1 MSQSR
6 ASSTSSMAMPMLA
19 LEMIPSPAEL
29 CHLAHCSMSCADM
42 ARRVLLRLYP
52 EVVCGANSE
61 AELPAIYFDAVRA
74 CVSEYYPLVCDE
86 YVWQHEGLLPLREF
100 VLRCRLVREVSPRS
114 PSPEAR
120 ALDLRADARL
130 REFPKLEP
138 RTPVPAL
145 QPEPLQTGARALSA
159 ELPAASSYVSEGL
172 ASRLE
177 RTTPFVPCQL
187 FPLEEAVSATSHALL
202 EGGSQEGFVRACREE
217 EHALR
222 ALADRE
228 RGAKHV
234 RVREPLRVAETTR
247 EPSRTHESAH
257 VACQQ
262 YAAFPRV
269 PRTPGT
275 TDARHVPLVTPVG
288 SASRR
293 ASEHTPL
300 QPTHGTCSGTASA
313 DHRGQL
319 EAVRAREG
327 SSALADAV
335 RLERAE
341 KTSAFRTEGAVR
353 AGTPRLELS
362 KEAVLVSAEE
372 VAGALSRDETMSS
385 RAEEAAATLPFEN
398 TPFFPEEDAG
408 ELSCQDEAAPFRI
421 ESAVSLAEGT
431 FRIEEAFALPREKEG
446 GVSLSDGAALTL
458 GVEAVVPLERRGH
471 NVTLS
476 RLEKVVRERMEH
488 AMVRARPNNVP
499 LANGTSG
506 SFACPD
512 EAPRA
517 NEGAGKRACPEKDA
531 TGDYHYV
538 LESTELRAEDATRS
552 LREPV
557 PREDAARPLG
567 EPVPREDTARP
578 LVEPVPREDIARS
591 LVEPVQHTEG
601 SRQNGQHSPPAAR
614 SVLVPVPV
622 RPAAGAL
629 VPLRRGAPYTPS
641 AFVQV
646 TPAWA
651 GPVTLDIY
659 ECASSVSSPGELA
672 VLLLHK
678 VFQELFDAR
687 QLRRCYSCYGD
698 GRTHCLDP
706 ARLQLI
712 RHCVALCFPSMSDDG
727 EWVRECVSRVNSE
740 LTGEELMD
748 VDSGSA
754 EEDDEETE
762 ETEEESRRVT
772 RACSPR
778 AQSLHACSPRAQ
790 PLRKSVRSTRGLRRS
805 QIRARELAP
814 INFDTLCIPPPDFYV
829 PSCVPLPTRAH
840 LRKMYGASR
849 SIYNFA
855 VRMLVYMFPELFTA
869 ENLHTH
875 FNCYGSM
882 GKRRLDPLRLRL
894 LRHYVQLLH
903 PAARNERV
911 WITKFLAC
919 LDERCRRRC
928 ARTQARTPRAT
939 RSSFAP
945 IRAVSVPTPDFYVPA
960 QYLISA
966 KRVKELARRSSCPG
980 HFAAQLTVM
989 LFPELFSSCTER
1001 QKFSCAGSDEHLRL
1015 DPVRVRL
1022 IRHYV
1027 RAVCLP
1033 GAFERTWEAECV
1045 PSIDARCQQ
1054 PGMRRHEL
1062 LKRSICAEEDED
1074 SSDII
1079 YE

>member
-6 ASSTSSMAMPMLA
+6 ASSTSSRAMPMLA

-29 CHLAHCSMSCADM
+29 CHLAHCSTSCADM

-52 EVVCGANSE
+52 EVVCGADSE

-114 PSPEAR
+114 QSPEAR

-145 QPEPLQTGARALSA
+145 QPEPFAT
-159 ELPAASSYVSEGL
+159 ASHVSEGL

-177 RTTPFVPCQL
+177 GATPFVPCPLFQL
-187 FPLEEAVSATSHALL
+187 EKAVPATS
-202 EGGSQEGFVRACREE
+202 EGSSQEGFVRAHREE

-222 ALADRE
+222 AFADRA
-228 RGAKHV
+228 RTGSKHV
-234 RVREPLRVAETTR
+234 RVREPA
-247 EPSRTHESAH
+247 RTHESAH
-257 VACQQ
+257 APCQQ

-269 PRTPGT
+269 CQESVPRTLVP
-275 TDARHVPLVTPVG
+275 TDARHVPLVPPAR

-293 ASEHTPL
+293 ASEHTPFE
-300 QPTHGTCSGTASA
+300 QTVHETYPGTAFA
-313 DHRGQL
+313 DHSGEL
-319 EAVRAREG
+319 EAVRARAQG
-327 SSALADAV
+327 SAALADAA
-335 RLERAE
+335 RPEC
-341 KTSAFRTEGAVR
+341 AVL
-353 AGTPRLELS
+353 AGTSRLELS
-362 KEAVLVSAEE
+362 EETVLVRTEE
-372 VAGALSRDETMSS
+372 VAGPLSRRDEIMSF
-385 RAEEAAATLPFEN
+385 RTEEAAGTLLCEN
-398 TPFFPEEDAG
+398 TPFFPEEAAG
-408 ELSCQDEAAPFRI
+408 GLSCQDEAVPFRI
-421 ESAVSLAEGT
+421 ESAVSLARAEGT
-431 FRIEEAFALPREKEG
+431 FRIEEVFAPPREKEG
-446 GVSLSDGAALTL
+446 SVSLSDGEALTR
-458 GVEAVVPLERRGH
+458 GVEAVVPLAQRGH
-471 NVTLS
+471 KATLS

-488 AMVRARPNNVP
+488 AVVRACPNNVP
-499 LANGTSG
+499 LANGTSD
-506 SFACPD
+506 SCARPD
-512 EAPRA
+512 EVPRA
-517 NEGAGKRACPEKDA
+517 SEGAERRACPEEDA
-531 TGDYHYV
+531 TGNHHDV
-538 LESTELRAEDATRS
+538 LDSAELRAKDATRS

-567 EPVPREDTARP
+567 EPVPREDAARP
-578 LVEPVPREDIARS
+578 LGEPVPREDAARP
-591 LVEPVQHTEG
+591 LGEPVPREDAARPLGEPVPREDVT
-601 SRQNGQHSPPAAR
+601 RQNGQRSPPAAR

-629 VPLRRGAPYTPS
+629 VPRSRGAPYTPS

-772 RACSPR
+772 R
-778 AQSLHACSPRAQ
+778 ACSPRAQ

-945 IRAVSVPTPDFYVPA
+945 IRAVSVPAPDFYVPA

-966 KRVKELARRSSCPG
+966 KRVKELARRSLCPG

-1054 PGMRRHEL
+1054 PGLRRHEL

>member
-6 ASSTSSMAMPMLA
+6 ASGTSSMAMPMLA

-52 EVVCGANSE
+52 EVVCGADSE

-100 VLRCRLVREVSPRS
+100 VLRCRLVREVSTRS
-114 PSPEAR
+114 RSPEAR
-120 ALDLRADARL
+120 ALDLRADARV
-130 REFPKLEP
+130 RGFPKLEP

-145 QPEPLQTGARALSA
+145 QPEPSQTGPLSLSA
-159 ELPAASSYVSEGL
+159 ELSATSSHVSEGL

-177 RTTPFVPCQL
+177 RATPFVPCPL
-187 FPLEEAVSATSHALL
+187 FTLEESVPETSRGLL
-202 EGGSQEGFVRACREE
+202 EGSSQEVFARARLEE

-222 ALADRE
+222 ALADRA
-228 RGAKHV
+228 RAGTKHV
-234 RVREPLRVAETTR
+234 KVREPLRVFETTR
-247 EPSRTHESAH
+247 EPGRTHESAH
-257 VACQQ
+257 APCQQ
-262 YAAFPRV
+262 YVAFPRACQESV
-269 PRTPGT
+269 PRAFVP
-275 TDARHVPLVTPVG
+275 TDARHVPLVPPACN
-288 SASRR
+288 ASCR
-293 ASEHTPL
+293 ASEHTPFE
-300 QPTHGTCSGTASA
+300 QPAHETCPGTAFA
-313 DHRGQL
+313 DHSGKL
-319 EAVRAREG
+319 EAVRARAQG
-327 SSALADAV
+327 SAALANAA
-335 RLERAE
+335 RLECAE
-341 KTSAFRTEGAVR
+341 KTSALRAESEILAARLEYAGETFALR
-353 AGTPRLELS
+353 AGEEDAVLAGTARLELS
-362 KEAVLVSAEE
+362 EETVLVPEEAV
-372 VAGALSRDETMSS
+372 GPLSRGNETVSF
-385 RAEEAAATLPFEN
+385 RTEEADGTLPCEN
-398 TPFFPEEDAG
+398 TPFFPEEVA
-408 ELSCQDEAAPFRI
+408 EEISQDEAVPFRI
-421 ESAVSLAEGT
+421 ERAVSLARAEGT
-431 FRIEEAFALPREKEG
+431 FRIEEAFAPPRDKEG
-446 GVSLSDGAALTL
+446 SVSLSNVEALTR
-458 GVEAVVPLERRGH
+458 GVDAVVPLARREH

-488 AMVRARPNNVP
+488 AAVRARPNNVP
-499 LANGTSG
+499 LANGTSD
-506 SFACPD
+506 SCACPD
-512 EAPRA
+512 EVPRA
-517 NEGAGKRACPEKDA
+517 NEGAAQPECPEEGA
-531 TGDYHYV
+531 TGDHHAV
-538 LESTELRAEDATRS
+538 LESTELRAEDAARS
-552 LREPV
+552 LSEPV
-557 PREDAARPLG
+557 PREDASRPLG
-567 EPVPREDTARP
+567 EPVLRT
-578 LVEPVPREDIARS
+578 V
-591 LVEPVQHTEG
+591 
-601 SRQNGQHSPPAAR
+601 SPPAAR
-614 SVLVPVPV
+614 SVIVPVPV
-622 RPAAGAL
+622 RPAAGDL

-778 AQSLHACSPRAQ
+778 AQALHACSPRAQ

-814 INFDTLCIPPPDFYV
+814 INFDTLCIPPPEFYV